1 MKRKLTTVFILL
13 ILWQMAS
20 WMIQK
25 EVILPFPGDVLMRMG
40 SYLFNKSFYIAI
52 FYTMIRILFRHIQWS
67 LFILSS
73 LFTTN
78 NDFTSDY
85 STNWLYAYI
94 TGVG

>member
-40 SYLFNKSFYIAI
+40 SYLFNKE
-52 FYTMIRILFRHIQWS
+52 S
-67 LFILSS
+67 L
-73 LFTTN
+73 
-78 NDFTSDY
+78 
-85 STNWLYAYI
+85 
-94 TGVG
+94 